1 MFVRLPADMVE
12 LTIRWTGEEAENVRL
27 AGEFNNWQPQPMD
40 REAGGD
46 WTKSLKLSAGRYMYK
61 FVVGEQWM
69 VNNNLPTVEDSSG
82 NRNNVVEV
90 EEVEETEG
98 SGGDS
103 DSWEKLSI
111 PEEGAVSPADPM
123 TISSNLQKISL
134 VERTYCIPGSYQ
146 DTLALIRSEGG
157 ELKEE
162 KSSRVTYYDSSDHRL
177 GRAGVW
183 LRTLGEGEGEEQWE
197 VSSLHNDLKS
207 SRDPQQVSS
216 VLQQH
221 LGCSLS
227 DLSQL
232 VTSESLLNV
241 LEVSLQSSTWL
252 LGETRL
258 EVRDSGSG
266 LVTVRLE
273 EAGDLVTAVSSLHTS
288 AERCKLTLYNA
299 NLAAVVS

>member
-1 MFVRLPADMVE
+1 MVE

-90 EEVEETEG
+90 EESEG

-103 DSWEKLSI
+103 DSWEKVSI
-111 PEEGAVSPADPM
+111 PEEEAVTPADPM
-123 TISSNLQKISL
+123 TMSSNLQKISL
-134 VERTYCIPGSYQ
+134 VERMYCFPGSYE
-146 DTLALIRSEGG
+146 DSLALIRSEGG

-162 KSSRVTYYDSSDHRL
+162 KQSRVTYYDSSDHKL
-177 GRAGVW
+177 GKAGVW
-183 LRTLGEGEGEEQWE
+183 LRSLADVEEQWE
-197 VSSLHNDLKS
+197 VSSLHKNLQS
-207 SRDPQQVSS
+207 SQDSQRVNS

-221 LGCSLS
+221 LNCSLS
-227 DLSQL
+227 DISGLVASNDLLSI
-232 VTSESLLNV
+232 
-241 LEVSLQSSTWL
+241 LEITVKSSTWL
-252 LGETRL
+252 LWETRM

-273 EAGDLVTAVSSLHTS
+273 EAGDLVTAVSSLQGS
-288 AERCKLTLYNA
+288 AEKCKLTLYNA
-299 NLAAVVS
+299 NLTSVNVS